1 MKCFEEA
8 KFIWKN
14 YVPKDGQAD
23 TVQGELLRAIEKLR
37 YEAQDNGNINWDDKF
52 ELFCEYIW
60 DILNSWGKF
69 SKESLSEIRSDLN
82 RILNYK
88 NRYLEDDLYDRTTDY
103 IIEWYLQNKEP
114 IKREKDPNHYR

>member
-1 MKCFEEA
+1 MKYFEEA

-14 YVPKDGQAD
+14 YVPKNGQAD

-52 ELFCEYIW
+52 ELFCDYIW

-69 SKESLSEIRSDLN
+69 DKESLSEIRNDLN
-82 RILNYK
+82 RILEYENP
-88 NRYLEDDLYDRTTDY
+88 YLEDDLYDRISDY
-103 IIEWYLQNKEP
+103 IMEWYLQNKEP
-114 IKREKDPNHYR
+114 IKRDKDPNQYR